1 VPQREAIAQKQQQ
14 AEVGQI
20 AEITGLTE
28 VEVGR
33 FSFPEAPPTLKR
45 HILDRESAGSTYW
58 INPVFRSTYWI
69 NPVFRKREINAG
81 RLLYFCCKF

>member
-58 INPVFRSTYWI
+58 INPVFR
-69 NPVFRKREINAG
+69 KREINAG